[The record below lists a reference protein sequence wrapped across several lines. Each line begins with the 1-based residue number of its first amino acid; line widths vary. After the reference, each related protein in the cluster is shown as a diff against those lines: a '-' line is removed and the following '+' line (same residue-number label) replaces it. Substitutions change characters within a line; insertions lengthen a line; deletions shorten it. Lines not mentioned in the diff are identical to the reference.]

1 MSASWCD
8 AFALGHRQLNM
19 SLRSGCAKASLA
31 RLARVVLLEDVTIN
45 GVLAARSP
53 LALSVW
59 RGRTGVSEL
68 PLLARPIGWTA
79 WSARVQVD
87 RLALR
92 KYANAV
98 QAATREFLVTAPPAG
113 DDAHVLA
120 ALLVMLRDQS
130 RAKSAG

>member
-1 MSASWCD
+1 M
-8 AFALGHRQLNM
+8 
-19 SLRSGCAKASLA
+19 A

-45 GVLAARSP
+45 GVLAARPP

-68 PLLARPIGWTA
+68 PLLARPFAWTA

-92 KYANAV
+92 KYASAV
-98 QAATREFLVTAPPAG
+98 QAATREFLATAPNAG
-113 DDAHVLA
+113 DDVRVLA
-120 ALLVMLRDQS
+120 ALLVTLRD
-130 RAKSAG
+130 